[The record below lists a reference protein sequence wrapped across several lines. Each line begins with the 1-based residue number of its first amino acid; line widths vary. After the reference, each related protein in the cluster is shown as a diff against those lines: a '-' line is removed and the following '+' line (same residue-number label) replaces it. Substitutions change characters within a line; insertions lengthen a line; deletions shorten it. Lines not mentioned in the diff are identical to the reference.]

1 MIQRSL
7 IVVGRGSASFLL
19 LYVAITHRNNVEQ
32 TYVQRAG
39 INNNNIFIHALLL
52 GEELDIKRFNIYYVI
67 HILFEIYLRNFKIKK
82 IVNRIKI
89 MVQ

>member
-32 TYVQRAG
+32 IYVQRTG
-39 INNNNIFIHALLL
+39 INNSNIFIHDLLH
-52 GEELDIKRFNIYYVI
+52 GEELNIKGFNIYIYVV
-67 HILFEIYLRNFKIKK
+67 HICYSKYI
-82 IVNRIKI
+82 
-89 MVQ
+89 